1 MIIQQVLNNNVV
13 IALDENGNQIVVV
26 GSGIGYYRKKGDGIQ
41 EDKIRKIFTCES
53 NRTKE
58 LVMSVSPEII
68 ELVNDINAKSKKENN
83 FEMEDEALLVLADHI
98 NFALK
103 RISEGLELSNPFLE
117 EIQILFQNEYR
128 IGVYAQDRI
137 HSLKG
142 ILIPEAEVAYI
153 AMHLI
158 SAKYHQE
165 KNVLSRNF
173 EVIDISLN
181 YINQNYLKD
190 VNKDSLAYN
199 RLVNH
204 LKFFAERYLTN
215 KESEKKDS
223 LLNDTLRETFIEE
236 TECINGLAKVLKKKF
251 GIPVT
256 ESEMNYIIIH
266 LRNCRNFN

>member
-1 MIIQQVLNNNVV
+1 
-13 IALDENGNQIVVV
+13 
-26 GSGIGYYRKKGDGIQ
+26 
-41 EDKIRKIFTCES
+41 
-53 NRTKE
+53 
-58 LVMSVSPEII
+58 MSVSPEII

-158 SAKYHQE
+158 SAK
-165 KNVLSRNF
+165 
-173 EVIDISLN
+173 
-181 YINQNYLKD
+181 
-190 VNKDSLAYN
+190 
-199 RLVNH
+199 
-204 LKFFAERYLTN
+204 
-215 KESEKKDS
+215 
-223 LLNDTLRETFIEE
+223 
-236 TECINGLAKVLKKKF
+236 
-251 GIPVT
+251 
-256 ESEMNYIIIH
+256 
-266 LRNCRNFN
+266 